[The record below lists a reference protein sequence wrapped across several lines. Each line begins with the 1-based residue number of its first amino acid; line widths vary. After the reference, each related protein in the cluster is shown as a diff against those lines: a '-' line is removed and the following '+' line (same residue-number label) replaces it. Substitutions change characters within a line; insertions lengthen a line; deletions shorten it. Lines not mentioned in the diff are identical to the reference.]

1 MAIGAG
7 VVTLSLDSQL
17 MNYREAADCIWTQA
31 AGLRSGSDA
40 TLVADLSWHGNADQI
55 SLASCATRLG
65 HASGLSMVGAQDV
78 KSAERIA
85 DGEAPKMMA
94 STKGEDDERRH

>member
-40 TLVADLSWHGNADQI
+40 LWWLTYRGTEMPIKPALPVAPLAWDTPAFHG
-55 SLASCATRLG
+55 R
-65 HASGLSMVGAQDV
+65 GARS
-78 KSAERIA
+78 K
-85 DGEAPKMMA
+85 APND
-94 STKGEDDERRH
+94 SRW